1 MPELRHRLVNEA
13 EAVRPPLRE
22 LSAVRVHRD
31 LSVQGISSQS
41 GVEAGSEVVAAEVVA
56 ARSDDKAMAEVMN
69 RLSIEP
75 GVLSVRWEKGAA
87 DVAA

>member
-1 MPELRHRLVNEA
+1 VLLRHVNA
-13 EAVRPPLRE
+13 HAGLN
-22 LSAVRVHRD
+22 
-31 LSVQGISSQS
+31 VQAISSQS

-56 ARSDDKAMAEVMN
+56 SRADDKAMAEVMN

-75 GVLSVRWEKGAA
+75 GVRSVRWEKGAA